1 MEVAVL
7 AGLVGIGYLFNSKNK
22 DNNPINNSV
31 QKEVSTPNGENVYH
45 SEFYN
50 EADKVIRTLASN
62 NFEEYRCNREKI
74 VIGVNMFHLFKLIN
88 SIDNDDTLTI
98 YIENSHYSDG
108 VVDYLGLK
116 FENVGKCWQIL
127 ENV

>member
-62 NFEEYRCNREKI
+62 NFEESYEDGSKI
-74 VIGVNMFHLFKLIN
+74 INQSNFDENNKLKVSHGKKQHVIVKI
-88 SIDNDDTLTI
+88 I
-98 YIENSHYSDG
+98 
-108 VVDYLGLK
+108 
-116 FENVGKCWQIL
+116 
-127 ENV
+127 

>member
-62 NFEEYRCNREKI
+62 NFEESYEDGSKIICISEKEGMI
-74 VIGVNMFHLFKLIN
+74 YNEMGININNLIEYKEEKGSILGFPDATYDKNPDNSLFIK
-88 SIDNDDTLTI
+88 
-98 YIENSHYSDG
+98 
-108 VVDYLGLK
+108 
-116 FENVGKCWQIL
+116 
-127 ENV
+127 

>member
-7 AGLVGIGYLFNSKNK
+7 AGLVGIGYLLNSKNK

-62 NFEEYRCNREKI
+62 NFEESYGKDSKIINHSKDRAGSDLFREPLNDQTNDLEELKENFGNYVYSNATGSYI
-74 VIGVNMFHLFKLIN
+74 STDDFKK
-88 SIDNDDTLTI
+88 ND
-98 YIENSHYSDG
+98 
-108 VVDYLGLK
+108 
-116 FENVGKCWQIL
+116 Q
-127 ENV
+127 